1 MINIKIKKMPSII
14 KTATGILPKV
24 LASPAK
30 VYPGESLVMEK
41 GIKNKTK
48 PLRMMFAERVS
59 SSGFIFNCMISIP
72 LINPIIMPIIRV
84 MAIWITGLIP
94 GNNAPHNNIVIPGA
108 KAKVDSIERS
118 MLPTIRTIPCA
129 NTKSPKLELW

>member
-1 MINIKIKKMPSII
+1 MMNIKIKKIPNII
-14 KTATGILPKV
+14 KTATCILPKV
-24 LASPAK
+24 LALPAK

-41 GIKNKTK
+41 GIKYKAK
-48 PLRMMFAERVS
+48 PLRMIFAERVS
-59 SSGFIFNCMISIP
+59 SSGFIFNCVINIP
-72 LINPIIMPIIRV
+72 LINPIIMPITRV

-94 GNNAPHNNIVIPGA
+94 GNNALHNNIAIPGA

-118 MLPTIRTIPCA
+118 RLPAIRTIPCA